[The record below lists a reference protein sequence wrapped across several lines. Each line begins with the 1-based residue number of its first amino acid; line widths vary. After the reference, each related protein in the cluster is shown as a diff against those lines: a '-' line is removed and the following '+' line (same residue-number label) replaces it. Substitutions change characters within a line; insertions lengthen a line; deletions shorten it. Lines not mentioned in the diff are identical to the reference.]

1 MIFLELS
8 KLKRKYD
15 VIIVGAG
22 TAGLYA
28 ALNLE
33 SGTDVLMICKKEKMR
48 SSSSLAQGGVACVLD
63 FEDDSYEL
71 HIEDTLT
78 AGRGV
83 NKLEAV
89 RQLVTEGPED
99 VLKTIEY
106 NVDYDRNEN
115 GELLK
120 TLEGGHS
127 RHRIIHHKDTTGNEI
142 TSKLLAAVE
151 KLPNVTLCDMTMVT
165 SVKKMFG
172 GFMVELLS
180 DGGRSTVFSTFVLLA
195 TGGIGR
201 VYKYTTNPSVATG
214 DGIRLAY
221 EMGASIKNLSY
232 VQFHPTAFNSEGRER
247 FLISEAV
254 RGEGAYLLN
263 VNKER
268 FMDRYDKRLELA
280 PRDVVSRAI
289 IMESRRTGSNNFY
302 LDIRYKGKEFL
313 SRRFPGISEGCL
325 KNGVDISTDFIPIFP
340 CQHYLMGGIET
351 DLNART
357 TISQLYAAGECAC
370 TGVHGMN
377 RLASNSLLEALVF
390 GRKAALDIEKQRKL
404 GVYGVCP
411 EELLQPVHGGAP
423 LPSGIRT
430 EIREIM
436 QKAYFVIPD
445 SGAIHEGFKR
455 VGDILNRLRTGAF
468 AVTADYCE
476 ALSTATVAFLILR
489 EVNE

>member
-8 KLKRKYD
+8 KLKTEYD
-15 VIIVGAG
+15 VIIVGSG
-22 TAGLYA
+22 IAGLYA

-33 SGTDVLMICKKEKMR
+33 PGTDVLMICKKEKMR
-48 SSSSLAQGGVACVLD
+48 SNSSLAQGGVACVLD

-78 AGRGV
+78 AGRRV
-83 NKLEAV
+83 NKLDAV
-89 RQLVTEGPED
+89 RQIVTEGPGD

-106 NVDYDRNEN
+106 DVDYDRNEK

-127 RHRIIHHKDTTGNEI
+127 RHRIVHHKDTTGSEI
-142 TSKLLAAVE
+142 TAKLLAAVE
-151 KLPNVTLCDMTMVT
+151 KLSNVTLCDMTMAT

-172 GFMVELLS
+172 GFAVELLS
-180 DGGRSTVFSTFVLLA
+180 GGGRRRVFSTFVLLA

-232 VQFHPTAFNSEGRER
+232 IQFHPTAFNSDGREQ

-289 IMESRRTGSNNFY
+289 IMESRRTGSNSFY

-313 SRRFPGISEGCL
+313 DSRFPGISEGCL
-325 KNGVDISTDFIPIFP
+325 KNGVDISKELIPIFP

-357 TISQLYAAGECAC
+357 AVSRLYAAGECAC

-390 GRKAALDIEKQRKL
+390 GRRAALDIEKQRKL
-404 GVYGVCP
+404 GVYSVRP
-411 EELLQPVHGGAP
+411 EELPQPAHGGAP

-468 AVTADYCE
+468 ALTADYCE
-476 ALSTATVAFLILR
+476 ALSIATVAFLILR

>member
-1 MIFLELS
+1 MDLS
-8 KLKRKYD
+8 ALKTQYD

-22 TAGLYA
+22 VAGLYA
-28 ALNLE
+28 ALHFE
-33 SGTDVLMICKKEKMR
+33 PTTKVLIVSKKEKTR
-48 SSSSLAQGGVACVLD
+48 SSSCLAQGGIACVLD
-63 FEDDSYEL
+63 LTYDSYDL
-71 HIEDTLT
+71 HIEDTLI
-78 AGRGV
+78 AGRKE
-83 NKLEAV
+83 NKIEAV
-89 RQLVTEGPED
+89 QELVTKGPGD
-99 VLKTIEY
+99 VLKTIRY
-106 NVDYDRNEN
+106 NVEYDRDEN

-127 RHRIIHHKDTTGNEI
+127 RKRIVHHKDTTGSELV
-142 TSKLLAAVE
+142 TKLILAVE
-151 KLPNVTLCDMTMVT
+151 SLPNVTFCDMTMVT

-180 DGGRSTVFSTFVLLA
+180 GSQQRYVFSTFALFA

-201 VYKYTTNPSVATG
+201 IYKYTTNPSIATG
-214 DGIRLAY
+214 DGIRFAY

-232 VQFHPTAFNSEGRER
+232 IQFHPTAFNSDGREQ

-268 FMDRYDKRLELA
+268 FMDRYDSRLELA
-280 PRDVVSRAI
+280 PRDVVSKSI
-289 IMESRRTGSNNFY
+289 ILESRRTGSNNFY
-302 LDIRYKGKEFL
+302 LDIRYKGKKFL
-313 SRRFPGISEGCL
+313 AERFPGISEGCL
-325 KNGVDISTDFIPIFP
+325 KNGIDISKDLIPIFP

-357 TISQLYAAGECAC
+357 TVSQLYAAGECAN
-370 TGVHGMN
+370 TGVHGKN

-390 GRKAALDIEKQRKL
+390 GRKAAQDIERQRKL
-404 GVYGVCP
+404 GIYNVRP
-411 EELLQPVHGGAP
+411 EKVSAEHHGKAP
-423 LPSGIRT
+423 LVSGMRT

-445 SGAIHEGFKR
+445 EGAIHEGYKR
-455 VGDILNRLRTGAF
+455 VNEILRRLKTGGF
-468 AVTADYCE
+468 AKTSEYSE
-476 ALSTATVAFLILR
+476 AVSIATIAFLILR